1 MTTQQKRARI
11 RMMAFICTKWLSTQ
25 RRVCGKKPG
34 SRSSL
39 PLLDFFLSLV
49 QIQNK
54 CEKES
59 VCGCKYEKWTHRS
72 LQQQHRQ
79 RRLTTRDE
87 SLAYQAYKNS
97 HFFLFTA
104 PNYSRDVHKL
114 FSIKTETHM
123 VKWGKER
130 APRAK
135 KTHSTHFQ
143 APQMAKWNL
152 SETHSSCFFSHIRAS
167 RFVARGSASSM
178 KCELTR
184 L

>member
-25 RRVCGKKPG
+25 RRVCVEKNRATDHRCRYSISFFLLFKYKTNVRKRVCVDANMKNELIV
-34 SRSSL
+34 RSSSSI
-39 PLLDFFLSLV
+39 D
-49 QIQNK
+49 
-54 CEKES
+54 
-59 VCGCKYEKWTHRS
+59 
-72 LQQQHRQ
+72 
-79 RRLTTRDE
+79 RDE